1 MQKVMIV
8 DDEPIA
14 RNSIKYI
21 IEKDIPELEIVALSS
36 SGKDAIAKNYEFR
49 PDIII
54 MDINMPGINGIEA
67 MKQIRLTNEEVA
79 FVIVSAYD
87 YFDYAKEAV
96 MLNASEYILKPVRR
110 EDLVASLKRIMLKN
124 EQRQLDM
131 MHQLEQSEK
140 LRMLMPILENGFI
153 NAICLHD
160 TRKEELQEYCSLFE
174 YKNAS
179 GYIMVIEFMKMNT
192 VDDMIQNNKIYN
204 TYRDVLKGICTCIVG
219 PIMSNRVVIYVN
231 MYAGN
236 DEYEHK
242 SRAIELA
249 EQIIRRTEHIF
260 KDICIGIGN
269 YYTDLTDAK
278 KSYREAIKALRHINK
293 NCINEELSSRIAH
306 ISDDVNKVE
315 LENDTYEN
323 LFEIY
328 VYDRMKLDDVMQARE
343 GFEEIYER
351 MIKDPDMDYL
361 SIKNAM
367 LGFIVGLSKKW
378 YSYTGDYYNVMS
390 SILNANDEEDLFA
403 CASSYLNEVLSKIA
417 NDTQNKEKNI
427 VKKAEDFIEKN
438 YTEDITL
445 DDIAREV
452 NLSPNYFSRIYKECT
467 GVNFTDRLLG
477 FRMEKAKQILKDTDY
492 SIKDV
497 AYMVGYVDP
506 NYFTKLFKK
515 YTGITSREYRKKLEE
530 RKTIMV

>member
-1 MQKVMIV
+1 
-8 DDEPIA
+8 
-14 RNSIKYI
+14 
-21 IEKDIPELEIVALSS
+21 
-36 SGKDAIAKNYEFR
+36 
-49 PDIII
+49 
-54 MDINMPGINGIEA
+54 
-67 MKQIRLTNEEVA
+67 
-79 FVIVSAYD
+79 
-87 YFDYAKEAV
+87 
-96 MLNASEYILKPVRR
+96 
-110 EDLVASLKRIMLKN
+110 
-124 EQRQLDM
+124 
-131 MHQLEQSEK
+131 
-140 LRMLMPILENGFI
+140 
-153 NAICLHD
+153 
-160 TRKEELQEYCSLFE
+160 
-174 YKNAS
+174 
-179 GYIMVIEFMKMNT
+179 MVIEFMKMNT
-192 VDDMIQNNKIYN
+192 VDDLIQNNKIYN
-204 TYRDVLKGICTCIVG
+204 TYRDVLKGICSCIVG

-236 DEYEHK
+236 DEYEQK

-249 EQIIRRTEHIF
+249 EKIIRRTEHIF

-278 KSYREAIKALRHINK
+278 KSYREAIKALRYINK
-293 NCINEELSSRIAH
+293 NSINDELSSRIAH

-328 VYDRMKLDDVMQARE
+328 VYDRMKLDDVVQARE

-351 MIKDPDMDYL
+351 MIKDPNMDYL
-361 SIKNAM
+361 AIKNAM

-378 YSYTGDYYNVMS
+378 YAYTGDYYNVMS

-403 CASSYLNEVLSKIA
+403 CAYSYLNEVIAKIA
-417 NDTQNKEKNI
+417 SDTQNKEKNI
-427 VKKAEDFIEKN
+427 VKVAEDFIEQN

-445 DDIAREV
+445 DDVAREV
-452 NLSPNYFSRIYKECT
+452 NLSPNYFSRIFKECT

-530 RKTIMV
+530 RKTLMV